1 MRVGIKGIPGKQD
14 GEADTATGTLKAKL
28 GKMVSS
34 SKGTR
39 KVLLTVE
46 HLPRARNA
54 HNQRDV
60 RRRNREGNK
69 RVGGG
74 ECRCI
79 RRENTVVQ
87 KDYRDSSHGKK

>member
-1 MRVGIKGIPGKQD
+1 MRGQWSDDYCKQQM
-14 GEADTATGTLKAKL
+14 DTPPAPALRVQN